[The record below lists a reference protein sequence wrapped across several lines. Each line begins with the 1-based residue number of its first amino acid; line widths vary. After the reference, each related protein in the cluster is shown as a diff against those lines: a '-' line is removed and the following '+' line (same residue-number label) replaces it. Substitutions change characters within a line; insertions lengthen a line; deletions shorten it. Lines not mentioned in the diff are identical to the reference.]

1 MDPKRVVAVILLCL
15 LPVTGSVQARAL
27 AAAAPSQSTPCVGA
41 TGKPTRVVWW
51 ILENHSYDQARG
63 HMPYL
68 DAKADACTILTDE
81 SAITHPSL
89 PNYLALSGGST
100 FGIADDGPPADY
112 AVDDDSIYQQ
122 LGGDWAAFMQSM
134 PANCELSNDSP
145 YLVRHNPPAYFT
157 PIRSACGQQDVPYS
171 ELQARLD
178 AGSLPTLTVVVPDKC
193 HDGHK
198 NRCPGGDTLDG
209 QAQQADDYLAS
220 ELPSIIAS
228 PQYQSGSLLVVV
240 TFDEGH
246 RDNQVYTVLL
256 GATVR
261 PGATIDTH
269 LTHYSLLAYVEKLAG
284 VPCLKD
290 ACTAPIL
297 AGVGL

>member
-27 AAAAPSQSTPCVGA
+27 GAAAPSQSTPCVGA

-100 FGIADDGPPADY
+100 FGIAHDGPPADY
-112 AVDDDSIYQQ
+112 PVDDDSIYQQ

-134 PANCELSNDSP
+134 PDNCQLSNDSP

-171 ELQARLD
+171 ELQARLN
-178 AGSLPTLTVVVPDKC
+178 AGSLPTLTVVVPD
-193 HDGHK
+193 
-198 NRCPGGDTLDG
+198 
-209 QAQQADDYLAS
+209 
-220 ELPSIIAS
+220 
-228 PQYQSGSLLVVV
+228 QSGSLLVVV
-240 TFDEGH
+240 TFDAGR

-256 GATVR
+256 GATAR